1 MNRYHLAFILPVALL
16 VSLALPLAA
25 FAQGFVPLTDLPGL
39 SSTEA
44 APDFTSFLNNL
55 YKLCIGIAA
64 ALAVFQI
71 MHAGIKFMTNK
82 GSISENEQ
90 AKDLIRGAVLGLLLV
105 LSPVIVFGIINP
117 KILELDLDFSKLQ
130 QVTITEVGDDP
141 NIGGN
146 ETPSDRFIDNQ
157 FLLFRGY
164 DKWID
169 ADNAQKAC
177 AVDPTLSDL
186 IADYNKPEIYA
197 KQCNEQENS
206 EGECVDGTEQ
216 YLAKCEAKSV
226 QFYMFRPENS
236 PSTSL
241 VAAPGENERIN
252 EFTRNC
258 RADGGHPKRDADG
271 ILGGCPSAIKEKLEA
286 AEGIPAGPWKC
297 RQVEYLCRAEP

>member
-16 VSLALPLAA
+16 VSFALPVAA

-130 QVTITEVGDDP
+130 QVNIVEVGDDP
-141 NIGGN
+141 NIGGE
-146 ETPSDRFIDNQ
+146 ETPSDRFIDDQ
-157 FLLFRGY
+157 FLYF
-164 DKWID
+164 KWFQEWEKVGP
-169 ADNAQKAC
+169 AQQAC
-177 AVDPTLSDL
+177 VVDPTLSDL
-186 IADYNKPEIYA
+186 IAGYNIPKIYTRQCIEPVPEGRA
-197 KQCNEQENS
+197 CPEDKMKFL
-206 EGECVDGTEQ
+206 V
-216 YLAKCEAKSV
+216 KCEAKSV
-226 QFYMFRPENS
+226 QFFLYRPVS
-236 PSTSL
+236 SALTL
-241 VAAPGENERIN
+241 VAAPGENERMN

-258 RADGGHPKRDADG
+258 RADGGHPKRDADAL
-271 ILGGCPSAIKEKLEA
+271 LGGCPSQINEKLRAGEN
-286 AEGIPAGPWKC
+286 IPAGPWEC